1 MFQKNQGHLQSAL
14 LSDLDL
20 LTVKQRKRLDQSW
33 AGTFRRE
40 VFSRL
45 DESPF
50 AVLYADA
57 PSRPNIPVNVLV
69 GLETLKA
76 GQGWSDEEMHD
87 EFSYDL
93 QVRYALGYENLG
105 EGEFDLRTVYN
116 FRRRLS
122 EHMRQTGQNLIDQA
136 FRQITD
142 AQVSAF
148 QLKTHR
154 LRMDTTQIASNIRR
168 MSRVQLLVEVL
179 QRAHRMLNQT
189 DQARYAEA
197 FTPYV
202 KGTSGQYVYQLKG
215 EETAPHL
222 QSMGEL
228 MHRLLVELAP
238 AYATHPT
245 YPMLQRVF
253 HEQFVLTAETPQA
266 KSDDAA
272 GGPPP
277 EMLLVSPDSGAE
289 PDDPAEIL
297 AASTPLATAPDES
310 AAVSAPPAAA
320 TETAAA
326 ATQLATA
333 TETPMPPQ
341 TPAVQAKPGP
351 AISASSLLSP
361 DDPEATFRRKGN
373 QTYQGYVT
381 NVTETCDP
389 ANAFQLIVEVQT
401 SPNTSEDATLLVD
414 ALPDLKK
421 RTGVEILHNDA
432 GFCSPAV
439 DQVLQEH
446 HVTQIPTDLRG
457 RAPNPAHLGLAD
469 FQVQGNPEGVPQ
481 QVTCPQSQCLPVA
494 PGRKPQWYRVRFD
507 ATLCQACPLQARCP
521 SQVSPANPWRVLRF
535 SQRQLDIAQRRQ
547 RSAADHQ
554 SGKNLRAA
562 VEATVGALKRPFSDD
577 QLPVRGSF
585 RVGTMMIGSAL
596 MVNVRRIQRYLV
608 EKAKVELETK
618 ESQEGIELQSTSLS
632 SFLSAFW
639 AWFTGWLGYATSR
652 SSVFRFG

>member
-1 MFQKNQGHLQSAL
+1 
-14 LSDLDL
+14 
-20 LTVKQRKRLDQSW
+20 
-33 AGTFRRE
+33 
-40 VFSRL
+40 
-45 DESPF
+45 
-50 AVLYADA
+50 
-57 PSRPNIPVNVLV
+57 
-69 GLETLKA
+69 
-76 GQGWSDEEMHD
+76 
-87 EFSYDL
+87 
-93 QVRYALGYENLG
+93 
-105 EGEFDLRTVYN
+105 
-116 FRRRLS
+116 
-122 EHMRQTGQNLIDQA
+122 
-136 FRQITD
+136 
-142 AQVSAF
+142 
-148 QLKTHR
+148 
-154 LRMDTTQIASNIRR
+154 
-168 MSRVQLLVEVL
+168 
-179 QRAHRMLNQT
+179 
-189 DQARYAEA
+189 
-197 FTPYV
+197 
-202 KGTSGQYVYQLKG
+202 
-215 EETAPHL
+215 
-222 QSMGEL
+222 
-228 MHRLLVELAP
+228 
-238 AYATHPT
+238 
-245 YPMLQRVF
+245 
-253 HEQFVLTAETPQA
+253 
-266 KSDDAA
+266 
-272 GGPPP
+272 
-277 EMLLVSPDSGAE
+277 
-289 PDDPAEIL
+289 
-297 AASTPLATAPDES
+297 
-310 AAVSAPPAAA
+310 
-320 TETAAA
+320 
-326 ATQLATA
+326 
-333 TETPMPPQ
+333 
-341 TPAVQAKPGP
+341 VQAKPGP
-351 AISASSLLSP
+351 AIRASSLLSP

-381 NVTETCDP
+381 NITETCDP

-401 SPNTSEDATLLVD
+401 SPHTSEDATLLVD

-469 FQVQGNPEGVPQ
+469 FQVQGNTEGVPQ

-585 RVGTMMIGSAL
+585 RVGAMMIGSAL

-639 AWFTGWLGYATSR
+639 TWFTGWLGYATSR